1 MKSNIVFV
9 LVRPQFLGNI
19 GATARVLKNFGF
31 SDLRFVN
38 APREYKDSE
47 ARRMAVDAIDLLKN
61 ARLFDSLPSALAD
74 VGLALG
80 TTCTR
85 NRNIKVKPLEQCL
98 QDVNLPVFAENNK
111 VAFVFGDERDGLR
124 NDELVLCHEL
134 TTIET
139 NPDFSSLNLSMAV
152 GLSAYEAARAYSC
165 NNQSQLGLDEKA
177 QECASTLAE
186 IDEVSADIA
195 LLLDRVGFSRSYNA
209 EKILAELRRFYQR
222 ALPTKRETDLLRGFV
237 LKMNESI
244 K

>member
-31 SDLRFVN
+31 TDLRFVN

-61 ARLFDSLPSALAD
+61 ARLFENLPSALAD
-74 VGLALG
+74 IGLALG

-98 QDVNLPVFAENNK
+98 KEVNLPTFASNNK

-124 NDELVLCHEL
+124 NDELALCHEL

-152 GLSAYEAARAYSC
+152 GLSAYEAARAYHP
-165 NNQSQLGLDEKA
+165 NYQSKSDLDERA

-186 IDEVSADIA
+186 IDAVTAEIA
-195 LLLDRVGFSRSYNA
+195 VLLDRVGFSRSYNA
-209 EKILAELRRFYQR
+209 EKICSELRCFYQR
-222 ALPTKRETDLLRGFV
+222 AVPTKRETDLLRGFV
-237 LKMNESI
+237 LKMNESL